1 MKRVAVVASSVL
13 FFRNT
18 VSILNWAGSMVAIAG
33 TGLYGIATDKAASEA
48 KAKAKAA

>member
-48 KAKAKAA
+48 KAEAKAA